1 MADFVDHLALS
12 RDVARVFERVTKGFG
27 DPFGEQR
34 HVATQAT
41 YRALAEAKTAEHEA
55 LVRDGLLRWVHEL
68 LQRRVGAD
76 LATDEEEAIAK
87 VDERFVNDP
96 PPTYAEAR
104 RALLFPEGRSA
115 AAASPMLAAVA
126 LDRLAALAPPV
137 AAVRKEQRARR
148 FEAAKRLGLDHPFA
162 LAGDV
167 AERTKLARA
176 LLDATEGIAEDLRRR
191 ARLTGS
197 SAAHALHHAQARS
210 ANDGW
215 PAHLGP
221 RWLDDAFAAL
231 VVRPFEC
238 GPLPTAYGGAS
249 FLRAA
254 FVWGHSLRIAGTAKS
269 LPFVL
274 ARDPYPRDAYRF
286 GSLLAAVVAGPIF
299 QKKRLGISARVAAAQ
314 ARTLRETLLYEA
326 RLHAMR
332 FLLAKDENVDPV
344 TVEELSSR
352 VFGAPLPASLRFAW
366 PEPRICELARLD
378 AVILAHGFERDLV
391 ERFDEDWFLNPKT
404 GAHLAAIAA
413 GPVFTE
419 HPLDDKAP
427 ETIGR
432 AFERAL
438 G

>member
-1 MADFVDHLALS
+1 VADLVDFAALS
-12 RDVARVFERVTKGFG
+12 RDVARVFERVTKGFA
-27 DPFGEQR
+27 DPFGDQR
-34 HVATQAT
+34 HVATQST
-41 YRALAEAKTAEHEA
+41 YRALADAKPPGGWAGATDEA
-55 LVRDGLLRWVHEL
+55 LVRDALLRWVHEL
-68 LQRRVGAD
+68 LQRRVGGE
-76 LATDEEEAIAK
+76 LASDEEEAVSR
-87 VDERFVNDP
+87 VDDRFAHDP
-96 PPTYAEAR
+96 PGTFAEAR
-104 RALLFPEGRSA
+104 RALVF
-115 AAASPMLAAVA
+115 ASNPMLATTA
-126 LDRLAALAPPV
+126 LARLADLAPPV

-148 FEAAKRLGLDHPFA
+148 FEAATRLGLEHPLA

-167 AERTKLARA
+167 SQRTMLAKA

-191 ARLTGS
+191 ARLLGAS
-197 SAAHALHHAQARS
+197 SALTLHHVLARS
-210 ANDGW
+210 ANHGW
-215 PAHLGP
+215 PAHLGA

-238 GPLPTAYGGAS
+238 GPLPAAIGGAS

-254 FVWGHSLRIAGTAKS
+254 FVWGHSLRLAGTARA

-286 GSLLAAVVAGPIF
+286 GALLATAVGDPIF
-299 QKKRLGISARVAAAQ
+299 QKKRLGLSARVAAAQ
-314 ARTLRETLLYEA
+314 ARALRETLLHET

-332 FLLAKDENVDPV
+332 FLVALPSNVDPG
-344 TVEELSSR
+344 TFDELSVR
-352 VFGAPLPASLRFAW
+352 VFGAPLPPALRFAW

-378 AVILAHGFERDLV
+378 AVLLAHGFARDLV
-391 ERFDEDWFLNPKT
+391 ERFDEDWFANPKT

-419 HPLDDKAP
+419 HPLDEKVP
-427 ETIGR
+427 SSIGR

>member
-1 MADFVDHLALS
+1 M
-12 RDVARVFERVTKGFG
+12 KGFD
-27 DPFGEQR
+27 DPFGDQR
-34 HVATQAT
+34 HVATQSTYLSLVEAT
-41 YRALAEAKTAEHEA
+41 TPEHER
-55 LVRDGLLRWVHEL
+55 LVHEGLLRWVHEL

-76 LATDEEEAIAK
+76 LATDEQEAIAK
-87 VDERFVNDP
+87 VDDRFVNDP
-96 PPTYAEAR
+96 PRTFVEAR
-104 RALLFPEGRSA
+104 RALVFAGNPG
-115 AAASPMLAAVA
+115 LAT
-126 LDRLAALAPPV
+126 AALARLADLALPV

-148 FEAAKRLGLDHPFA
+148 FEAAKRLGLDHPLA

-167 AERTKLARA
+167 GQRTARA
-176 LLDATEGIAEDLRRR
+176 KAVLDATEGIAEDLRKR

-197 SAAHALHHAQARS
+197 SAAIALDHALARS

-215 PAHLGP
+215 PAHLGA

-238 GPLPTAYGGAS
+238 GPLPSALGGAS

-254 FVWGHSLRIAGTAKS
+254 FVWGHSLRLAGTAKS

-274 ARDPYPRDAYRF
+274 ARDPNPRDAYRF
-286 GSLLAAVVAGPIF
+286 GSLLATAVADPIF
-299 QKKRLGISARVAAAQ
+299 QKKRLGISARVAEAQ
-314 ARTLRETLLYEA
+314 ARTLRETLLYET

-332 FLLAKDENVDPV
+332 FLLAQPSNVDPV
-344 TVEELSSR
+344 TFEELSAR
-352 VFGAPLPASLRFAW
+352 VFGVPLPPALRFAW

-378 AVILAHGFERDLV
+378 AVLLAHAFACDLV
-391 ERFDEDWFLNPKT
+391 ERFDEDWFVNPKT

-419 HPLDDKAP
+419 HPLDENAP
-427 ETIGR
+427 SILGR

>member
-1 MADFVDHLALS
+1 VAELVDRAALS
-12 RDVARVFERVTKGFG
+12 RDIARVFERVTKGFD

-34 HVATQAT
+34 HVATQST
-41 YRALAEAKTAEHEA
+41 YRAVADAKTPEHEV
-55 LVRDGLLRWVHEL
+55 LVRDALLRWVHEL

-76 LATDEEEAIAK
+76 LASDEQDVVTK
-87 VDERFVNDP
+87 VDDRFLHDP
-96 PPTYAEAR
+96 PRTYSEAR
-104 RALLFPEGRSA
+104 RAVVIAVNPVLG
-115 AAASPMLAAVA
+115 ASA

-148 FEAAKRLGLDHPFA
+148 FEASKRLGLAHPLA

-167 AERTKLARA
+167 AQRTSLAKA
-176 LLDATEGIAEDLRRR
+176 LLDATEGIAADLRRR
-191 ARLTGS
+191 VRLPTT
-197 SAAHALHHAQARS
+197 SAAHALQHALARS

-215 PAHLGP
+215 PAHLGA
-221 RWLDDAFAAL
+221 RWLEDVFAAL
-231 VVRPFEC
+231 VVRPFEA
-238 GPLPTAYGGAS
+238 PPMPEAIGGAS

-254 FVWGHSLRIAGTAKS
+254 FVWGHALRLAGTAKS

-286 GSLLAAVVAGPIF
+286 GALLAATVADPIF

-332 FLLAKDENVDPV
+332 FLLTQPENIDPG
-344 TVEELSSR
+344 TFEELSTR
-352 VFGAPLPASLRFAW
+352 VFGAPLSSALRFAW

-378 AVILAHGFERDLV
+378 AVLLAHSFAKDLV
-391 ERFDEDWFLNPKT
+391 ERFDEDWFANPKT

-419 HPLDDKAP
+419 HPLDEKAP
-427 ETIGR
+427 EAIGR